1 MRIISLIFIL
11 FFSSIAFSEPKI
23 EIIDKLKNI
32 NNLKFNFSQKI
43 NEKKEKGECSI
54 LYPKKILCIYE
65 DIYNKILVSN
75 GKSLVINSDK
85 SNQYYIY
92 KLEKTP
98 LNIILDKNYLINKI
112 NQMNKL
118 DELNNSYLIELKQ
131 EKNLITI
138 FIDKTELVLTG
149 WTTIDIYQNIVE
161 TKISNIRTNFPID
174 ENIFDIRKYI
184 N

>member
-1 MRIISLIFIL
+1 MRIISLIFTL

-43 NEKKEKGECSI
+43 NEKKEQGECFI
-54 LYPKKILCIYE
+54 LYPKKILCIYQ

-98 LNIILDKNYLINKI
+98 LNIILDKNFLINKI
-112 NQMNKL
+112 SEINKL
-118 DELNNSYLIELKQ
+118 DESNNSYLIEFKNK
-131 EKNLITI
+131 KNLITI
-138 FIDKTELVLTG
+138 FFDKKELVLTG

-161 TKISNIRTNFPID
+161 TKISDLRTNFLID
-174 ENIFDIRKYI
+174 ENIFNINKYI